1 MKNHLFTILVL
12 LLVIVAV
19 PVSADLASLE
29 RTQGL
34 YDDLE
39 MRYNALRVELE
50 STCDATS
57 FALLQEQAIN
67 AVSEARTLYDSARQ
81 KAELDLD
88 LATKWTNLA
97 NRFLVLSL
105 NFKSLNDLEISCTEE
120 PGEEEEEPETPA
132 DTDGDGIADRKDNCP
147 LVANADQTDSDSDG
161 KGDAC
166 EEVPEEPETPETPE
180 DTDGD
185 GIPNGADNCPEVANP
200 LQEDADNNKVGDACE
215 EVPEDPETPET
226 PEDTDG
232 DGIAD
237 GKDNCPLVANADQTD
252 SDSDGKGDIC
262 EVVTVEDFENFLA
275 NATGAYGDFETI
287 VNEAQTTLQ
296 TTCDVEEIG
305 INKFGLAGTLIFTS
319 LFQTALEESSLQLI
333 EMGETELAAEFTLQ
347 ADQYGLLILRIVGL
361 IDYENPACE
370 GTPEDPVDT
379 DSDGI
384 VDTEDNCINDANA
397 DQLDTDSDGVG
408 DVCEETPLTLQE
420 QFNAIENQY
429 DDYKEDFD
437 DDLEDDYKNAVRRN
451 DEDDIEDAEDELKD
465 LRNDLR
471 DLRTQLNTLE
481 DEVKLSEPD
490 NTSLLNDIDD
500 LIDDINDLRKDI
512 KDVLNGE
519 DNSSSN
525 SGGFDYTTNYN
536 IPSTSAPSVGT
547 GTVVL
552 EPLILP
558 EGFNSVQ
565 DTTSNKWGSVRTIAW
580 IAGGMIILLAIILFL
595 LAMLLK

>member
-1 MKNHLFTILVL
+1 
-12 LLVIVAV
+12 
-19 PVSADLASLE
+19 
-29 RTQGL
+29 
-34 YDDLE
+34 
-39 MRYNALRVELE
+39 
-50 STCDATS
+50 
-57 FALLQEQAIN
+57 
-67 AVSEARTLYDSARQ
+67 
-81 KAELDLD
+81 
-88 LATKWTNLA
+88 
-97 NRFLVLSL
+97 
-105 NFKSLNDLEISCTEE
+105 
-120 PGEEEEEPETPA
+120 
-132 DTDGDGIADRKDNCP
+132 
-147 LVANADQTDSDSDG
+147 
-161 KGDAC
+161 
-166 EEVPEEPETPETPE
+166 
-180 DTDGD
+180 
-185 GIPNGADNCPEVANP
+185 
-200 LQEDADNNKVGDACE
+200 
-215 EVPEDPETPET
+215 
-226 PEDTDG
+226 
-232 DGIAD
+232 
-237 GKDNCPLVANADQTD
+237 
-252 SDSDGKGDIC
+252 
-262 EVVTVEDFENFLA
+262 
-275 NATGAYGDFETI
+275 
-287 VNEAQTTLQ
+287 
-296 TTCDVEEIG
+296 
-305 INKFGLAGTLIFTS
+305 
-319 LFQTALEESSLQLI
+319 
-333 EMGETELAAEFTLQ
+333 
-347 ADQYGLLILRIVGL
+347 VGL

-420 QFNAIENQY
+420 QFNAMENQY

-437 DDLEDDYKNAVRRN
+437 DDLEDDYKNAVRRD

-500 LIDDINDLRKDI
+500 LIDDINDLREDI

-536 IPSTSAPSVGT
+536 IPSTSTPSVGT
-547 GTVVL
+547 GNNVVL